1 MEINVLEES
10 KNKLVIELKGEGHA
24 LCNALKTELWKNK
37 KVKVSGYNIAHP
49 LVGIPKLVIETESG
63 ADPKKL
69 LMDALKNVK
78 KEADAFLKSFS
89 KKVK

>member
-10 KNKLVIELKGEGHA
+10 KNKLIVEIKGEGHA
-24 LCNALKTELWKNK
+24 LCNALKAELWKNK

-63 ADPKKL
+63 DPRKIL
-69 LMDALKNVK
+69 TDAIKNVK
-78 KEADAFLKSFS
+78 KDADAFLKSFS
-89 KKVK
+89 KTVK

>member
-10 KNKLVIELKGEGHA
+10 KNKLVVELKGEGHA

-37 KVKVSGYNIAHP
+37 KVKVSGYNISHP
-49 LVGIPKLVIETESG
+49 LVGIPKLIIETESG
-63 ADPKKL
+63 GDPKKVL
-69 LMDALKNVK
+69 LEAIKNVK
-78 KEADAFLKSFS
+78 KDADAFLKSFS